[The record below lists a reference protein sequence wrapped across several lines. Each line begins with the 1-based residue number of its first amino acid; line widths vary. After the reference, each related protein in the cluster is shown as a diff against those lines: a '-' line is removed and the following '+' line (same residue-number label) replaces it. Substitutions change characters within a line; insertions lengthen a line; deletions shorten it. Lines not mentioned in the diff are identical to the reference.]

1 MRILKL
7 NLLQNVRNY
16 NCAKSV
22 LKSCLNQKSIFL
34 KAIIMFSNLI
44 ISNAYAAPAA
54 PSGDLMSFLPIIFI
68 FALFYFMLIRPQMKA
83 AKTQKTMI
91 EALKAGDE
99 VATAGG
105 VIGKVIKVGDNFVS
119 IEIAANTVVN
129 VQKHTVQTMLPPG
142 TIKSI

>member
-1 MRILKL
+1 MFN
-7 NLLQNVRNY
+7 NL
-16 NCAKSV
+16 
-22 LKSCLNQKSIFL
+22 F
-34 KAIIMFSNLI
+34 
-44 ISNAYAAPAA
+44 ISNAHAAPAA
-54 PSGDLMSFLPIIFI
+54 PGGDLMSFLPIIFI

-83 AKTQKTMI
+83 AKLQKTMI
-91 EALKAGDE
+91 DSLKAGDE

-105 VIGKVIKVGDNFVS
+105 VIGKVTKVGDNYVS